1 MAAVLG
7 FVAYFAVAV
16 WIYRAYSLIS
26 IGMLWFLV
34 ALLPTLHII
43 PFHELAAD
51 HFLYFPLVG
60 IALCFG
66 VAMFQLRS
74 GGLAVLSWGL
84 VGLIMVVFATMTVHR
99 NRDWKTPQT
108 LWEATLQAAPGS
120 YRANT
125 NLGLLYHREGQKRL
139 GIKLTRKSLELDP
152 SKSISWNNLGTM
164 YYLWGQE
171 IRRKGKLYEALVLEE
186 QAVEHLEKAIELD
199 PRDAFTYSNLGNCY
213 KDMALIWEEWRD
225 LEETR
230 QLRDTAVG
238 YYMKGLQIGPN
249 NMFIRL
255 IWFNL
260 GMVFKD
266 AGHHDRAI
274 HYLKNAVEDSPNYF
288 EAQYWMGFCH
298 FQEKRYL
305 EGISYLEEAVRLKP
319 ELDAWEL
326 LAQSYERLGE
336 NRQAIQI
343 YLRAQQQFPRSV
355 EIHYNLGLLYHRIGD
370 RERCKRFL
378 ESALRLDPNSPLL
391 PDIQN
396 LLAMVNKSWM
406 SVPIQ
411 LQLESKDRSE

>member
-164 YYLWGQE
+164 YYLLGPGDPTE
-171 IRRKGKLYEALVLEE
+171 GK
-186 QAVEHLEKAIELD
+186 AV
-199 PRDAFTYSNLGNCY
+199 
-213 KDMALIWEEWRD
+213 
-225 LEETR
+225 
-230 QLRDTAVG
+230 
-238 YYMKGLQIGPN
+238 
-249 NMFIRL
+249 
-255 IWFNL
+255 
-260 GMVFKD
+260 
-266 AGHHDRAI
+266 
-274 HYLKNAVEDSPNYF
+274 
-288 EAQYWMGFCH
+288 
-298 FQEKRYL
+298 
-305 EGISYLEEAVRLKP
+305 
-319 ELDAWEL
+319 
-326 LAQSYERLGE
+326 
-336 NRQAIQI
+336 
-343 YLRAQQQFPRSV
+343 
-355 EIHYNLGLLYHRIGD
+355 
-370 RERCKRFL
+370 
-378 ESALRLDPNSPLL
+378 
-391 PDIQN
+391 
-396 LLAMVNKSWM
+396 
-406 SVPIQ
+406 
-411 LQLESKDRSE
+411 